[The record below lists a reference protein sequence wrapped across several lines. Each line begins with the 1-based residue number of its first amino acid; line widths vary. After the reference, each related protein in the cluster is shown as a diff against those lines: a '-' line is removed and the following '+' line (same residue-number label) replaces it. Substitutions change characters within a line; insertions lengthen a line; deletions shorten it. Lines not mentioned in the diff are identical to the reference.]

1 VRQEDIEMLSL
12 KLGLRNAGRRK
23 WRSALTVV
31 MLAFGTFLLS
41 FSTALN
47 EGPYADMTEMATG
60 TWGGHL
66 QVQHAGYF
74 ESPSMFEHIDDP
86 RALVDALQ
94 ARDDVTAATA
104 RLEAA
109 GLLSVG
115 ERTAGTQL
123 TGVMPAN
130 EQEVSTLTRTVT
142 KGAFLPTGE
151 LGEEDPL
158 PIVLGDGLAARLKA
172 EVGDEVVFLGQ
183 AADGSMAAELFTLVG
198 VLDSGVDTLDA
209 AMALV
214 RLQDAQELF
223 EMKGRAHR
231 IVVRAEDL
239 ARVDRIGRDFDVEAE
254 TAKLYTWKELN
265 PSMVATIEGDRA
277 GGFVFALVLMFMV
290 ALGAVNTTVMS
301 VFERS
306 KELGVMKALGTS
318 PGTIIATV
326 VWESFV
332 IGVVGVGL
340 GALLAAGLVEY
351 VGQPHVGL
359 EMLDEPVDFAGYQLF
374 KIFPKN
380 TIRGSVAYPAMIL
393 AATTLGAV
401 WPAVRASLLDPV
413 KAIRGV

>member
-1 VRQEDIEMLSL
+1 MLSF

-23 WRSALTVV
+23 WRSALTVA

-66 QVQHAGYF
+66 QVQHTGYF
-74 ESPSMFEHIDDP
+74 ESPSMFEYVDDP
-86 RALVDALQ
+86 QAVVDALA

-123 TGVMPAN
+123 TGVMPEN
-130 EQEVSTLTRTVT
+130 EQQVSTLTRTISQ
-142 KGAFLPTGE
+142 GAFLPTGE
-151 LGEEDPL
+151 VGEDDPL
-158 PIVLGDGLAARLKA
+158 PIVLGDGIAARLKA
-172 EVGDEVVFLGQ
+172 KVGDEVVFLGQ

-198 VLDSGVDTLDA
+198 VLDSGVDALDA
-209 AMALV
+209 TMALV

-231 IVVRAEDL
+231 VVVRATEL
-239 ARVDRIGRDFDVEAE
+239 GAVDRIGRDFDVTTRDAR
-254 TAKLYTWKELN
+254 LYTWKELN
-265 PSMVATIEGDRA
+265 PSMVASIESDRD

-318 PGTIIATV
+318 PATIVATV
-326 VWESFV
+326 VWEAFV
-332 IGVVGVGL
+332 IGVIGVGL
-340 GALLAAGLVEY
+340 GALMAAGLNEY
-351 VGQPHVGL
+351 MGQPHVGL
-359 EMLDEPVDFAGYQLF
+359 EMLEEPIDFAGYQLF

-380 TIRGSVAYPAMIL
+380 TIRGSIAYPGMIL